1 MSAQESPADFSKRIA
16 KHFEKKADHNKNEA
30 LLCFSF
36 IVVFSLVSP
45 IFFNFGE
52 GAFWGKIVPSVLSLS
67 VAAVTSWT
75 QLRKPQNLW
84 SIYRDAQRRIEDN
97 FYKFSYDL
105 EEYGESSE
113 KEKLLVNNVRL
124 IIMQTHKQWMPIV
137 PSADSISAAPKDISN
152 KT

>member
-1 MSAQESPADFSKRIA
+1 MSAQESPADFSNRIA

-30 LLCFSF
+30 LLCFAF
-36 IVVFSLVSP
+36 IIAFSLVSP

-52 GAFWGKIVPSVLSLS
+52 GVFWGKIVPSILSLS

-124 IIMQTHKQWMPIV
+124 IIIQTHKQWMPIV
-137 PSADSISAAPKDISN
+137 PSTDSISAAPKDIAN